1 MSNPSKSTTPM
12 PFARFEWMIAWRY
25 LRAKRAEGGVSVM
38 TWISLIG
45 ITLAVFALVA
55 TLAIRTGLRA
65 ETLRTILG
73 VSAHAELYYPRTV
86 QANGAQDA
94 IIRDYETLTER
105 LRAIP
110 GVQEAVPVVKA
121 RIIANRARQNAP
133 IELFGIRPEDLA
145 RFPAVA
151 ESEQAQGDLANL
163 PKGIAL
169 GQSLARTLDV
179 TIGDRVKI
187 ISPNG
192 TRTAFGVSPRVK
204 TWEVVYIFRT
214 GQGFV
219 DNSRAYLSLAEAQ
232 PFLNREAGVDQID
245 ILLDDPEM
253 VDQMETQLAQ
263 SSTGPAYI
271 WSWRERSGAVLRALS
286 LQDNA
291 LFVLLAILLL
301 IASMNIISGLIM
313 LVKNKGRDIGVL
325 RTIGLSEASVL
336 RIFFI
341 VGASVGTMGT
351 LLGVGLGVIFALN
364 IDAIYSAVDFFSS
377 NSKSDLEAQGF
388 FFPPAVLTL
397 PSILSATGLSLA
409 LSFIITFFPARRAA
423 RMNPVEALRYE

>member
-1 MSNPSKSTTPM
+1 VSNPSKSTTPM

-110 GVQEAVPVVKA
+110 GVQDAVPVVKA

-245 ILLDDPEM
+245 IVLDDPEM

-271 WSWRERSGAVLRALS
+271 WVC
-286 LQDNA
+286 
-291 LFVLLAILLL
+291 
-301 IASMNIISGLIM
+301 
-313 LVKNKGRDIGVL
+313 
-325 RTIGLSEASVL
+325 RTM
-336 RIFFI
+336 R
-341 VGASVGTMGT
+341 
-351 LLGVGLGVIFALN
+351 
-364 IDAIYSAVDFFSS
+364 FSCC
-377 NSKSDLEAQGF
+377 
-388 FFPPAVLTL
+388 
-397 PSILSATGLSLA
+397 
-409 LSFIITFFPARRAA
+409 
-423 RMNPVEALRYE
+423 

>member
-1 MSNPSKSTTPM
+1 MSTSSKPKPPM

-73 VSAHAELYYPRTV
+73 VSAHAELYYARTQ
-86 QANGAQDA
+86 QANGGHDA
-94 IIRDYETLTER
+94 IIRDFDALTER
-105 LRAIP
+105 LRALP
-110 GVQEAVPVVKA
+110 GVQDAVPVVKA
-121 RIIANRARQNAP
+121 RIIANRGSQNAP
-133 IELFGIRPEDLA
+133 IELFGIRPEDLD

-151 ESEQAQGDLANL
+151 QSEQAMGDLSNL
-163 PKGIAL
+163 TKGIAL
-169 GQSLARTLDV
+169 GQSLARSLGV
-179 TIGDRVKI
+179 TVGDRVKI

-219 DNSRAYLSLAEAQ
+219 DGSRAYLSLSEAQ

-245 ILLDDPEM
+245 ILLDDPET
-253 VDQMETQLAQ
+253 VDQMIPLLGQA
-263 SSTGPAYI
+263 STGPAYL

-301 IASMNIISGLIM
+301 IATMNIISGLIM

-336 RIFFI
+336 RVFFI
-341 VGASVGTMGT
+341 VGASVGTIGT
-351 LLGVGLGVIFALN
+351 LLGVALGVVFALN
-364 IDAIYSAVDFFSS
+364 IDAIYSAVDYFSS

-388 FFPPAVLTL
+388 FFPPAVLTV
-397 PSILSATGLSLA
+397 SGVLSATALSLA
-409 LSFIITFFPARRAA
+409 LSFFITFFPARRAA

>member
-38 TWISLIG
+38 TWISLTG

-94 IIRDYETLTER
+94 IIRDYESLTER

-110 GVQEAVPVVKA
+110 GVQDAVPVVKA

-204 TWEVVYIFRT
+204 TWEVVYVFRT

-219 DNSRAYLSLAEAQ
+219 DNRAIRARAEADTF
-232 PFLNREAGVDQID
+232 PEREAGVDQID

-313 LVKNKGRDIGVL
+313 LVKNKGRDIGVAAHYWPL
-325 RTIGLSEASVL
+325 RG
-336 RIFFI
+336 
-341 VGASVGTMGT
+341 VGAADFLYCWRICRHYGHFAGR
-351 LLGVGLGVIFALN
+351 GVRC
-364 IDAIYSAVDFFSS
+364 DFR
-377 NSKSDLEAQGF
+377 AQ
-388 FFPPAVLTL
+388 
-397 PSILSATGLSLA
+397 
-409 LSFIITFFPARRAA
+409 
-423 RMNPVEALRYE
+423 Y